1 MKLERCDMSADDTRD
16 RLSRA
21 FQGQDGANQDDIHRL
36 NERTEMLRREK
47 AESDDIAHRE
57 RQRNVELQE

>member
-1 MKLERCDMSADDTRD
+1 MKLERCDMSADDTRG

-21 FQGQDGANQDDIHRL
+21 FQGHDGANQDDIYQL

-47 AESDDIAHRE
+47 QESDDIAHRE
-57 RQRNVELQE
+57 RQRNVGLQE

>member
-1 MKLERCDMSADDTRD
+1 MSADDTRG

-21 FQGQDGANQDDIHRL
+21 FQGRDGANQDDIYHL
-36 NERTEMLRREK
+36 NERSEMLRREK